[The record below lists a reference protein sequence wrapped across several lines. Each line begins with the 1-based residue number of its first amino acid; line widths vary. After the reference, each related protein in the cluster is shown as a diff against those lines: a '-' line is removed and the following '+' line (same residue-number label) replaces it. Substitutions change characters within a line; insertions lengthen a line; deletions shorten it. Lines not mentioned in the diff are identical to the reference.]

1 MMLNEVRDA
10 IHANSIAK
18 GFWEEPNTNITEK
31 IMLVVTELS
40 EAVEAM
46 RKLSKEELISEIQ
59 GNSATIEAFD
69 LYGYDHYDF
78 EKFVKDSVGD
88 EFADSIIRIL
98 DLCGRLGIDIEGH
111 IKYKMVYN
119 STRPY
124 LHGKKF

>member
-1 MMLNEVRDA
+1 MLNEIRDA
-10 IHANSIAK
+10 IHNNSVAK
-18 GFWEEPNTNITEK
+18 GFWNEPNTNITEK

-46 RKLSKEELISEIQ
+46 RKLSRNELYHSISLC
-59 GNSATIEAFD
+59 NSTIEDFD
-69 LYGYDHYDF
+69 LNGYDHYDF
-78 EKFVKDSVGD
+78 GKFIKDSVGD

-111 IKYKMVYN
+111 IKYKMEYN

-124 LHGKKF
+124 LHGKQF

>member
-1 MMLNEVRDA
+1 MLNEIRDA
-10 IHANSIAK
+10 IHNNSVVK
-18 GFWEEPNTNITEK
+18 GFWNEPNTNITEK

-46 RKLSKEELISEIQ
+46 RKLDVNELIVGIVQCNEIISDFDTTGYSEHNFKTFI
-59 GNSATIEAFD
+59 
-69 LYGYDHYDF
+69 
-78 EKFVKDSVGD
+78 KDSVGD

-111 IKYKMVYN
+111 IKYKMEYN

-124 LHGKKF
+124 MHGKTF

>member
-1 MMLNEVRDA
+1 MLNEVRDA

-78 EKFVKDSVGD
+78 EKFVKDSIGD

-98 DLCGRLGIDIEGH
+98 DLCGRLCIDIEGH

-124 LHGKKF
+124 LHCKKF

>member
-1 MMLNEVRDA
+1 MLNEIRDA
-10 IHANSIAK
+10 IHNNSVVK
-18 GFWEEPNTNITEK
+18 GFWNEPNTNITEK

-46 RKLSKEELISEIQ
+46 RKLSEKELLLAVASCNLRIDK
-59 GNSATIEAFD
+59 FD
-69 LYGYDHYDF
+69 NYGYDNNDF
-78 EKFVKDSVGD
+78 EKFIKDSVGD

-111 IKYKMVYN
+111 IKYKMEYN

-124 LHGKKF
+124 LHGKQF

>member
-1 MMLNEVRDA
+1 MLNEIRDA
-10 IHANSIAK
+10 IHNNSVAK
-18 GFWEEPNTNITEK
+18 GFWNEPNTNITEK

-46 RKLSKEELISEIQ
+46 RKLDKEDLDKNIIYHN
-59 GNSATIEAFD
+59 GIIEDFD
-69 LYGYDHYDF
+69 LNGYDHYEF
-78 EKFVKDSVGD
+78 EKFVKDTVGD

-111 IKYKMVYN
+111 IKYKMEYN

-124 LHGKKF
+124 MHGKQF

>member
-1 MMLNEVRDA
+1 MLNEIRDA
-10 IHANSIAK
+10 IHNNSVVK
-18 GFWEEPNTNITEK
+18 GFWNEPNTNITEK

-46 RKLSKEELISEIQ
+46 RKLDVNELIVGIVGCNEIISDFDITGYSEH
-59 GNSATIEAFD
+59 NFKT
-69 LYGYDHYDF
+69 
-78 EKFVKDSVGD
+78 FVKDSVGD

-111 IKYKMVYN
+111 IKYKMEYN

-124 LHGKKF
+124 LHGKQF

>member
-1 MMLNEVRDA
+1 MLNEIRDA
-10 IHANSIAK
+10 IHNNSVAK

-46 RKLSKEELISEIQ
+46 RKLSKNELNVHVKAH
-59 GNSATIEAFD
+59 NSMIHSFD
-69 LYGYDHYDF
+69 LEGYNKENF
-78 EKFVKDSVGD
+78 EQYTKDSVGD

-98 DLCGRLGIDIEGH
+98 DLCGKLGIDIEGH
-111 IKYKMVYN
+111 IKYKMEYN

-124 LHGKKF
+124 MHGKQF

>member
-1 MMLNEVRDA
+1 MLNEVRDA

-46 RKLSKEELISEIQ
+46 RKLDKEDLLFLTVRCNHVIKE
-59 GNSATIEAFD
+59 FD
-69 LYGYDHYDF
+69 VKGYDADMF
-78 EKFVKDSVGD
+78 TGGIKDTVGD

-111 IKYKMVYN
+111 IKYKMEYN

-124 LHGKKF
+124 LHGKQF

>member
-10 IHANSIAK
+10 IHVNSVAK

-46 RKLSKEELISEIQ
+46 RKLSKEDLISQIQ

-78 EKFVKDSVGD
+78 EKFVKDSIGD

-111 IKYKMVYN
+111 IKYKMEYN

>member
-1 MMLNEVRDA
+1 MLNEIRDA
-10 IHANSIAK
+10 IHNNSVAK
-18 GFWEEPNTNITEK
+18 GFWNEPNTNITEK

-46 RKLSKEELISEIQ
+46 RKLQRDEFERYIASCNGIIGTFDVNGYNEFDFK
-59 GNSATIEAFD
+59 AFI
-69 LYGYDHYDF
+69 
-78 EKFVKDSVGD
+78 KDSVGD

-111 IKYKMVYN
+111 IKYKMEYN

-124 LHGKKF
+124 LHGKQF

>member
-1 MMLNEVRDA
+1 MLNEIRDA

-111 IKYKMVYN
+111 IKYKMEYN

>member
-1 MMLNEVRDA
+1 MLNEIRDA
-10 IHANSIAK
+10 IHNNSVVK
-18 GFWEEPNTNITEK
+18 GFWNEPNTNITEK

-46 RKLSKEELISEIQ
+46 RKLSEKELLLAVESCNLRIDK
-59 GNSATIEAFD
+59 FD
-69 LYGYDHYDF
+69 NYGYDNNDF
-78 EKFVKDSVGD
+78 EKFIKDSVGD

-111 IKYKMVYN
+111 IKYKMEYN

-124 LHGKKF
+124 LHGKQF

>member
-1 MMLNEVRDA
+1 MLNEIRDA
-10 IHANSIAK
+10 IHNNSVAK
-18 GFWEEPNTNITEK
+18 GFWNEPNTNITEK

-46 RKLSKEELISEIQ
+46 RKLDVNELIVGIVQCNEIISDFDITGYSEHNFKTFI
-59 GNSATIEAFD
+59 
-69 LYGYDHYDF
+69 
-78 EKFVKDSVGD
+78 KDSVGD

-111 IKYKMVYN
+111 IKYKMEYN

-124 LHGKKF
+124 LHGKQF

>member
-1 MMLNEVRDA
+1 MLNEIRDA
-10 IHANSIAK
+10 IHNNSVAK
-18 GFWEEPNTNITEK
+18 GFWNEPNTNITEK

-46 RKLSKEELISEIQ
+46 RKLSKPEL
-59 GNSATIEAFD
+59 D
-69 LYGYDHYDF
+69 LAITSCNLKLDKYDCYGCNHEDF
-78 EKFVKDSVGD
+78 QRFIKDSVGD

-111 IKYKMVYN
+111 IKYKMEYN

-124 LHGKKF
+124 LHGKQF

>member
-1 MMLNEVRDA
+1 MLNEVRDA
-10 IHANSIAK
+10 IHTNSIAK

-78 EKFVKDSVGD
+78 EKFVKDSIGD

>member
-1 MMLNEVRDA
+1 MLNEVRDA

-78 EKFVKDSVGD
+78 EKFVKDSIGD

-111 IKYKMVYN
+111 IKYKMEYN

-124 LHGKKF
+124 LHGKQF

>member
-1 MMLNEVRDA
+1 MLNEIRDA
-10 IHANSIAK
+10 IHNNSVVK
-18 GFWEEPNTNITEK
+18 GFWNEPNTNITEK

-46 RKLSKEELISEIQ
+46 RKLSRWELDEHVKAHNGIIHS
-59 GNSATIEAFD
+59 FD
-69 LYGYDHYDF
+69 LEGYDANIF
-78 EKFVKDSVGD
+78 KGTIKDSVGD

-111 IKYKMVYN
+111 IKYKMEYN

-124 LHGKKF
+124 LHGKQF

>member
-1 MMLNEVRDA
+1 MLFEVRNA
-10 IHANSIAK
+10 IHTNSIAK

-78 EKFVKDSVGD
+78 EKFVKDSIGD

-111 IKYKMVYN
+111 IKYKMEYN

-124 LHGKKF
+124 MHGKQF

>member
-1 MMLNEVRDA
+1 MLNEVRDA
-10 IHANSIAK
+10 IHTNCIAK
-18 GFWEEPNTNITEK
+18 GFWEDHNTNITEK

-78 EKFVKDSVGD
+78 EKFVKDSIGD

>member
-1 MMLNEVRDA
+1 MLNEIRDA
-10 IHANSIAK
+10 IHNNSVVK
-18 GFWEEPNTNITEK
+18 GFWNEPNTNITEK

-46 RKLSKEELISEIQ
+46 RKLSKEELISTIQ

-111 IKYKMVYN
+111 IKYKMEYN

-124 LHGKKF
+124 LHGKQF

>member
-1 MMLNEVRDA
+1 MLNEVRDA
-10 IHANSIAK
+10 IHTNSIAK
-18 GFWEEPNTNITEK
+18 GFWEEQNTNITEK

-78 EKFVKDSVGD
+78 EKFVKDSIGD

>member
-1 MMLNEVRDA
+1 MLNEIRDA
-10 IHANSIAK
+10 IHNNSVAK
-18 GFWEEPNTNITEK
+18 GFWNEPNTNITEK

-46 RKLSKEELISEIQ
+46 RKLSKNELSHSISLC
-59 GNSATIEAFD
+59 NSTTEDFD
-69 LYGYDHYDF
+69 LNGYDHYDF
-78 EKFVKDSVGD
+78 EKFIKDSVGD

-111 IKYKMVYN
+111 IKYKMEYN

-124 LHGKKF
+124 LHGKQF

>member
-1 MMLNEVRDA
+1 MLNEIRDA
-10 IHANSIAK
+10 IHNNSVAK
-18 GFWEEPNTNITEK
+18 GFWNEPNTNITEK

-46 RKLSKEELISEIQ
+46 RKLQRDEFERYIASCNGIIGTFDVNGYNEFDFKEFI
-59 GNSATIEAFD
+59 
-69 LYGYDHYDF
+69 
-78 EKFVKDSVGD
+78 KDSVGD

-111 IKYKMVYN
+111 IKYKMEYN

-124 LHGKKF
+124 LHGKQF